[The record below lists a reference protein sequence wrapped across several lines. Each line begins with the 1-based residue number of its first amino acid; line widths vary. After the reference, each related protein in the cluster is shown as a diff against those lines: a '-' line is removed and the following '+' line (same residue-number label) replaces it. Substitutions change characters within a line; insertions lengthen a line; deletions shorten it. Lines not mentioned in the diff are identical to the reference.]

1 MAAAK
6 KMFGTSSYYRVNCES
21 MKSSRVFV
29 VKFVDEKKNLL
40 LKKSLMI
47 FSVALMGRKKSGAVD
62 YGVVRWI
69 CCDYGE
75 GIVDQK
81 SIGRKSYVIEK
92 LSRLHLRMKERL
104 PSMKIE

>member
-1 MAAAK
+1 
-6 KMFGTSSYYRVNCES
+6 

-29 VKFVDEKKNLL
+29 VRFVGEEKFSL

-47 FSVALMGRKKSGAVD
+47 FLVAWIGRKKSGRVD
-62 YGVVRWI
+62 YGVVRCI